1 LELRGVFPEHL
12 DWHRGVDT
20 MEDASG
26 SRAGAR
32 AHGIADGNGGVQRW
46 RGAVVMDLQRRVAG
60 AQNWLGVAVQEGT
73 NTVARFGQ
81 AVEERRE
88 MIAQSV
94 EKIGKKGRGAGKE
107 VENAQ
112 LAWEKK
118 LWMRLSGFGAQ
129 VQRTMAELPEA
140 MMRMVRS
147 QGATPRP
154 LMAALSL
161 GLPVQ
166 GEGVEG
172 KHVFDIAMSAEQVAK
187 RLDGV
192 PVYTVSNSSNEFV
205 LISDL
210 NTSKSLGIFCFR
222 ETDAEA
228 LLSQV
233 FAVY

>member
-1 LELRGVFPEHL
+1 
-12 DWHRGVDT
+12 

-26 SRAGAR
+26 SGVAAQAEGV
-32 AHGIADGNGGVQRW
+32 VQRW
-46 RGAVVMDLQRRVAG
+46 PRFDGVALVSDLQRRAAG

-73 NTVARFGQ
+73 NSMVRFGQ

-88 MIAQSV
+88 MITQRV
-94 EKIGKKGRGAGKE
+94 GKIGRRRRGAG
-107 VENAQ
+107 Q
-112 LAWEKK
+112 FSWEKQ
-118 LWMRLSGFGAQ
+118 LWLTLSGFGAQ
-129 VQRTMAELPEA
+129 VEAQVHRTMAEMPEA
-140 MMRMVRS
+140 MVRMARS

-166 GEGVEG
+166 DEAVEG
-172 KHVFDIAMSAEQVAK
+172 KHVFDIAMSAEQVAR

-205 LISDL
+205 LVSDL

-222 ETDAEA
+222 EADAEA

-233 FAVY
+233 FAVF

>member
-1 LELRGVFPEHL
+1 MLPLELRGVFPEHL
-12 DWHRGVDT
+12 DWHRGVD
-20 MEDASG
+20 MMKDASG

-60 AQNWLGVAVQEGT
+60 AQNWLGIAVQERT

-107 VENAQ
+107 VENVQ
-112 LAWEKK
+112 LAWKKK

-129 VQRTMAELPEA
+129 IEAQVQRTMAKLPEE

-147 QGATPRP
+147 QGTMILILLLLCSVSEVNAY
-154 LMAALSL
+154 
-161 GLPVQ
+161 
-166 GEGVEG
+166 
-172 KHVFDIAMSAEQVAK
+172 FI
-187 RLDGV
+187 DGW
-192 PVYTVSNSSNEFV
+192 
-205 LISDL
+205 SD
-210 NTSKSLGIFCFR
+210 
-222 ETDAEA
+222 
-228 LLSQV
+228 
-233 FAVY
+233 

>member
-1 LELRGVFPEHL
+1 
-12 DWHRGVDT
+12 
-20 MEDASG
+20 
-26 SRAGAR
+26 
-32 AHGIADGNGGVQRW
+32 
-46 RGAVVMDLQRRVAG
+46 
-60 AQNWLGVAVQEGT
+60 VQEGT

-81 AVEERRE
+81 AVEARRE